1 MPEREIL
8 PTADRLLALVDAMA
22 GQPVL
27 MLVDLV
33 ADVFITGVPK
43 RISREAPVLILAF
56 EDERLAPGGGANAV
70 ANVAALGG
78 RPLPLG
84 VLGDDAHGER
94 LRGALAALGVPT
106 GGLLVRRGFRTPTKV
121 RILGGGRHQVKQQI
135 VRYDVEDTLELSGEE
150 RGRFAAALAG
160 WRGAARAA
168 VVSDYG
174 YGAVE
179 PSLLAPL
186 RAALA
191 PGGAVVGDSRYR
203 LAGFAGLDGATPNEE
218 ETEALLGTRIA
229 DDVTLLERGGRGL
242 LDRLGAR
249 FLLVTRGSRGMS
261 LFQAGSTAHLPVSG
275 ADQVADVTGAG
286 DTVIGTFALA
296 LAAGAT
302 PLEAAALSN
311 YAGGVVVMKAG
322 TATLTPEELR
332 RVIRADRRPLEELRW
347 APS

>member
-1 MPEREIL
+1 MPSPTEPLVRAPGIARRPHLHASGRAKGAWKAPLWHSGTSCGQRWPLRCSPCWFHARRPMARGGAPRYNPAPQMPEREIL

-121 RILGGGRHQVKQQI
+121 RILGGGRHQAKHKTA
-135 VRYDVEDTLELSGEE
+135 RYHV
-150 RGRFAAALAG
+150 AA
-160 WRGAARAA
+160 
-168 VVSDYG
+168 
-174 YGAVE
+174 
-179 PSLLAPL
+179 PP
-186 RAALA
+186 
-191 PGGAVVGDSRYR
+191 
-203 LAGFAGLDGATPNEE
+203 
-218 ETEALLGTRIA
+218 
-229 DDVTLLERGGRGL
+229 
-242 LDRLGAR
+242 
-249 FLLVTRGSRGMS
+249 
-261 LFQAGSTAHLPVSG
+261 
-275 ADQVADVTGAG
+275 
-286 DTVIGTFALA
+286 
-296 LAAGAT
+296 
-302 PLEAAALSN
+302 
-311 YAGGVVVMKAG
+311 
-322 TATLTPEELR
+322 
-332 RVIRADRRPLEELRW
+332 
-347 APS
+347 